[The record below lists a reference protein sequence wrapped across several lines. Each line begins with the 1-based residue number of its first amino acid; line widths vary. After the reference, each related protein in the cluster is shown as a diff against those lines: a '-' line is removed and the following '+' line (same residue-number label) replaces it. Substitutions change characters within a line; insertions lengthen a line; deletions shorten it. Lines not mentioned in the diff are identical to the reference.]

1 MSVIEKAQELGY
13 ALRET
18 EEAIIL
24 QAAEINLEQDLESR
38 NLIREFQQRFEMIK
52 KVQDAGEEISDEEWE
67 SFNQLQQKVK
77 ENKNIQAYVAA
88 QKRFQS
94 LLQQVN
100 TVINQILRGES
111 CSSGCSGDCSSC
123 I

>member
-24 QAAEINLEQDLESR
+24 QAAEINLERDLESR
-38 NLIREFQQRFEMIK
+38 NLIREFQQRFDMIK

-123 I
+123 M